1 MISTGVTGLDELL
14 GKGIPRGSRVLY
26 SLEPGVDGQLFMI
39 SSLSCSLA
47 KGLSCMVILPN
58 ATVDAFRN
66 DAVAKCGTKLDM
78 KKTGP
83 VVFLDAIDRERIQK
97 SARTPEA
104 QAKEWQARI
113 KKICRENKVD
123 VIFAYLDLLNEDF
136 GLDTAIQILESG
148 RSDDKTTLFIE
159 HLNLEGPVLLDRFIS
174 RYSFDLVMSVRSSD
188 RPVPQFTYFTLVH
201 SSWSASASRSVP
213 FIISESR
220 IVPYIPKIVVTG
232 PADSGKTTFVANATE
247 GDIPTDRT
255 GKDRDPVPEI
265 MDYGWLR
272 WRDFDISLHGTPGHM
287 KYDPLLPPTLKHAMG
302 VVLVIDATKPD
313 TFERARHFIDMIEKK
328 KIPYVVAA
336 NKCDQP
342 GSMAAGKIRAELNIS
357 RKIPIFPISATVRT
371 DVHHVLESLVDYIT
385 RYSS

>member
-66 DAVAKCGTKLDM
+66 DAVAKCGSKLDM

-104 QAKEWQARI
+104 QALEWQARI
-113 KKICRENKVD
+113 KKICKENKVD
-123 VIFAYLDLLNEDF
+123 VIFAYLDLLYEDF
-136 GLDTAIQILESG
+136 GLDTAIKILESG
-148 RSDDKTTLFIE
+148 RSDAKTTLFIE
-159 HLNLEGPVLLDRFIS
+159 HLNLEGPGLINRFIS
-174 RYSFDLVMSVRSSD
+174 EFSFDLVMSVRSAN
-188 RPVPQFTYFTLVH
+188 RPIPHFTYFTLIH
-201 SSWSASASRSVP
+201 SSWNASVSRSVP
-213 FIISESR
+213 FIISER
-220 IVPYIPKIVVTG
+220 RVVPYIPKIVVTG
-232 PADSGKTTFVANATE
+232 PSDSGKSTFVANATE
-247 GDIPTDRT
+247 GSIPIDRT
-255 GKDRDPVPEI
+255 GKDRDPVPEV

-272 WRDFDISLHGTPGHM
+272 WRDFDISLHGTPGHTR
-287 KYDPLLPPTLKHAMG
+287 YDPLIPPALKHAMG

-313 TFERARHFIDMIEKK
+313 TFPRACYLIDMIEKK
-328 KIPYVVAA
+328 KIPFVVAA
-336 NKCDQP
+336 NKSDLP
-342 GSMAAGKIRAELNIS
+342 GSMPPESIREKLNLQ
-357 RKIPIFPISATVRT
+357 RKIPIYPISATQRS
-371 DVHHVLESLVDYIT
+371 DVHQVLESLVDYIT
-385 RYSS
+385 QYAF

>member
-66 DAVAKCGTKLDM
+66 DAVAKCGSKLDM
-78 KKTGP
+78 KKTGT

-97 SARTPEA
+97 SAKTPEA
-104 QAKEWQARI
+104 QAQEWQARI
-113 KKICRENKVD
+113 KKICKERKVD
-123 VIFAYLDLLNEDF
+123 VIFAYLDLLYEDF
-136 GLDTAIQILESG
+136 GLDTAMKILEAG
-148 RSDDKTTLFIE
+148 RSDAKTTLFIE
-159 HLNLEGPVLLDRFIS
+159 HLNLEGPGLIDRFIS
-174 RYSFDLVMSVRSSD
+174 DFSFDLVMTIRSSN
-188 RPVPQFTYFTLVH
+188 RPIPHFTYFTLVH
-201 SSWSASASRSVP
+201 SSWAALVARSVP

-232 PADSGKTTFVANATE
+232 PADSGKSTFVTNATE
-247 GDIPTDRT
+247 GTMPKDRA
-255 GKDRDPVPEI
+255 GKDRDPVPDV

-272 WRDFDISLHGTPGHM
+272 WRDFDIILHGTPGHARF
-287 KYDPLLPPTLKHAMG
+287 DPLIPPALKHAMG
-302 VVLVIDATKPD
+302 VVLVVDATKPAS
-313 TFERARHFIDMIEKK
+313 FVRARHLIELIERKN
-328 KIPYVVAA
+328 IPFVVAA
-336 NKCDQP
+336 NKSDLP
-342 GSMAAGKIRAELNIS
+342 GGMSAERIRDELEIG
-357 RKIPIFPISATVRT
+357 RKIPVYTISATVRK

-385 RYSS
+385 EYSF